1 MLAFNA
7 QNVDDCT
14 ALYRLT
20 STVHMAS
27 NSDATLSAAIWR
39 AAPQAVL
46 TVGHKVEF
54 GDFVVLLYIAA
65 FVRQFLWLIDNQVIA
80 WILTGALTMVLW
92 LLHLTKKEFDDQ
104 KTPRQFWLVVAL
116 PLLLIFAMRAALPDT
131 SFDVLNYR
139 LVNAERGLSGWPFR
153 DGDFF
158 PAYYPLNPAPDM
170 LLGIGRH
177 LLGYRLGTITNL
189 LVLLWVGTIL
199 EKFIRPYVGNRWLR
213 SAGVLLILWTEHAL
227 FLVNNYMVDLLAI
240 PLLLLATQIALQPD
254 RSENT
259 HGSGIRLGLYLGASI
274 ALKLLNLAYCIPI
287 ILIYFYALWRRK
299 PVNLRL
305 ARAASWLAIGAAL
318 PLLPYSVY
326 IWRDTGNPVFP
337 FYNRI
342 FHSPFWPYSNLGDE
356 RWGPHG
362 WWETIIWPLRVTLKP
377 ERFGE
382 LAVYSGRISIVFIV
396 AILVL
401 AWPNLDRRLRLLGFV
416 AFSGTLLWAAMLTGY
431 ARYAVFVEML
441 GGVTVLGLAASLFAT
456 NKQQTQSA
464 RLLKAGLANLLLC
477 ALLAQCLAAIP
488 YIARNEW
495 SMRPTF
501 FQDPIGYRQEAR
513 YILRDYDLAKFLMP
527 AERQPLTNVGMWI
540 ESGMLTS
547 GVQSLLTS
555 HAPILCAYV
564 DNYFDGAPGRDRFAS
579 ALRRG
584 GNQRI
589 ASLCLESEL
598 NSCRNKLARWKF
610 EIVDTLPVQIP
621 MYSGRR
627 KLKMVLLTLSLAPHG
642 ESQTLPR

>member
-1 MLAFNA
+1 
-7 QNVDDCT
+7 
-14 ALYRLT
+14 LT
-20 STVHMAS
+20 STVHISANAKAS
-27 NSDATLSAAIWR
+27 SSAIWR

-80 WILTGALTMVLW
+80 WVLTGALTVVLW

-199 EKFIRPYVGNRWLR
+199 EKFIRPYVGDRWLR

-254 RSENT
+254 PSENT

-287 ILIYFYALWRRK
+287 ILVYFYALWRRK

-305 ARAASWLAIGAAL
+305 ARAAAWLVIGSAL
-318 PLLPYSVY
+318 PLLPYSIY

-337 FYNRI
+337 FFNRI
-342 FHSPFWPYSNLGDE
+342 FHSPFWPNSNLGDG

-441 GGVTVLGLAASLFAT
+441 GGVTLLGLVASLFAT
-456 NKQQTQSA
+456 NKQQTQRA

-477 ALLAQCLAAIP
+477 VLLAQCLSAIP

-564 DNYFDGAPGRDRFAS
+564 DNYFDSAPGRDRFAR
-579 ALRRG
+579 ALRHG

-598 NSCRNKLARWKF
+598 NSCRNKLARWKL

-627 KLKMVLLTLSLAPHG
+627 KLKMVLLTLSLPPHG